1 MERTTTTVGVLS
13 PVGDRTKTVKKSKA
27 GGNVFAEGRNVV
39 LDHAAVVATARDQS
53 VLGGDVHS
61 GHVGGMVLEG
71 VKRLARVKVPEDGG
85 AISGARSE
93 DS

>member
-39 LDHAAVVATARDQS
+39 LDHAAVRTDRDQS

-61 GHVGGMVLEG
+61 FHVVGMVLEG
-71 VKRLARVKVPEDGG
+71 VKRVGRVKVPEDGSF
-85 AISGARSE
+85 IKGARREES
-93 DS
+93 